1 MSPSEA
7 SRELFLAARACPR
20 SLSTSLAP
28 SRSPP
33 ASSSAFFTSIIPAAV
48 SSRSCLIFSIVV
60 ANLLPLLVLS
70 RSRRLGRLGLG
81 VVLLGGLG
89 LGLWLVDLL
98 SLGLTLF
105 GLTLLGLPPVG
116 LLDLGRRAGLRLRG
130 LDGGRVDGGL
140 RFFYLRFLDLRFLDL
155 CRRRV
160 GCGLGSR
167 GGPVRFGGR
176 LIARRLRLGGS
187 VDRRLGNLLGGDP
200 LGGLLRDLGLLDHR
214 RQRAVGD

>member
-1 MSPSEA
+1 ISPSDA

-89 LGLWLVDLL
+89 LGLWLVDL
-98 SLGLTLF
+98 
-105 GLTLLGLPPVG
+105 
-116 LLDLGRRAGLRLRG
+116 
-130 LDGGRVDGGL
+130 
-140 RFFYLRFLDLRFLDL
+140 RFLGL

-187 VDRRLGNLLGGDP
+187 VDRRLGNLLGG
-200 LGGLLRDLGLLDHR
+200 LLRDLGLLDHR
-214 RQRAVGD
+214 RQRAVGGRDG

>member
-81 VVLLGGLG
+81 V
-89 LGLWLVDLL
+89 VDLL